1 MWGREPCWVAGGAPR
16 WIGAEGPAL
25 NDTGHV
31 EDCSLVLT
39 LEFGAMAPPN
49 FTWGKK
55 HKW

>member
-16 WIGAEGPAL
+16 WIGAAGPAL

-39 LEFGAMAPPN
+39 LESGAMAPPN